1 MRIEDFNALPAEQA
15 AAALRACAAIDSWV
29 HVLAAGRP
37 YDDAGQLLA
46 AARAQAATWTPAE
59 VEAALADHP
68 RIGERPAGTGAS
80 AAASAREQA
89 GLDPADIELAAAL
102 RAGND
107 AYEEKFG
114 RIYLVRARGRTGPEL
129 LALLRQRLENDP
141 ESEYDATVQQLQE
154 IAVLRLEGLIA

>member
-1 MRIEDFNALPAEQA
+1 MRIEDFNAMPAERA

-37 YDDAGQLLA
+37 YDDASQLLA

-59 VEAALADHP
+59 VDAALADHP

-89 GLDPADIELAAAL
+89 GLDPADTELAAAL

-114 RIYLVRARGRTGPEL
+114 RIYLVRAQGRTGREL

-154 IAVLRLEGLIA
+154 IAVLRLEGLFA